1 LERGKP
7 PVSRPQP
14 AEESDPA
21 EWSRLGDESAEAA

>member
-21 EWSRLGDESAEAA
+21 EWSRPGDESAEAT

>member
-21 EWSRLGDESAEAA
+21 EWSRSGDESAEAA